1 MQSFTVVLSPDP
13 NAGGYSVSVPAVP
26 GAISEGDS
34 RDEALSNIRDAIGGI
49 LELMRAQGVEPES
62 ETPQVV
68 AAEVEKI
75 LGYRAEEGWPL
86 IVETA
91 IVQLDLAAAA

>member
-1 MQSFTVVLSPDP
+1 MANGKEYKLAVLLDDHVQTAP
-13 NAGGYSVSVPAVP
+13 
-26 GAISEGDS
+26 
-34 RDEALSNIRDAIGGI
+34 NIREAIGGI
-49 LELMRAQGVEPES
+49 LELMRAQGIEPES
-62 ETPQVV
+62 ETPQIV

-91 IVQLDLAAAA
+91 IVQLDLAAVA